1 MEFHKFV
8 SEDTLNAYLT
18 DSFDHGEIMIAEKNV
33 PVIVREKNNEIYP
46 QVLAHLNSL
55 GKRAVAEIHPWV
67 LLMLIDME
75 ELDKII
81 CDPQTDANKLP
92 DQDVAGSSS
101 VKNSSITQAEC
112 EPNSRLAPAAIS
124 NPGKWT
130 TAAVKYLLELF
141 CENNNRFNNPT

>member
-1 MEFHKFV
+1 MYKCFCTYSIASYKTFYHILVSVPYIGPIRERIPMEFHKFV

-18 DSFDHGEIMIAEKNV
+18 DSFDHGEIMMAEKNV

-55 GKRAVAEIHPWV
+55 GKRAVAEIDTWV

-75 ELDKII
+75 ELDKIM

-92 DQDVAGSSS
+92 DQDV
-101 VKNSSITQAEC
+101 
-112 EPNSRLAPAAIS
+112 
-124 NPGKWT
+124 GKC
-130 TAAVKYLLELF
+130 LS
-141 CENNNRFNNPT
+141 CNQ